1 MVLTL
6 ARKKKPQSLVRL
18 LPSFSGSSVIPR
30 LRNKSPGPYSGALVY
45 KVSVWQLS
53 SLKQTPLPE
62 KPRQYCVIIFL
73 LVTKVSIW
81 GRSQRW
87 LRGLGSGVLLFG
99 RGRESWRTGSC
110 LLSSA
115 VVVVGFSHVDPVF
128 IRFLTQLHYSCPL
141 RLAILRAYSHPLVPL

>member
-81 GRSQRW
+81 GRSQSC
-87 LRGLGSGVLLFG
+87 LRGLGSAVLLFG
-99 RGRESWRTGSC
+99 RRRDSWSTSSC
-110 LLSSA
+110 LSSSA
-115 VVVVGFSHVDPVF
+115 VLVVGFTHVDPVS
-128 IRFLTQLHYSCPL
+128 IRLLTQLHYTCTL
-141 RLAILRAYSHPLVPL
+141 RLPLWRTYSNPLVH